1 MEAKIT
7 IREGCPEYLAQVI
20 GASTPLA
27 DPDHWVTRTDA
38 ANRIGVNPRTI
49 DRYVRRRLI
58 STYTGPVLDRTPVQS
73 GHGVRLWLDDVVNFR
88 DNVTVEVET
97 R

>member
-7 IREGCPEYLAQVI
+7 IRAGCPQYLAKVI
-20 GASTPLA
+20 AGSTPLQ
-27 DPDHWVTRTDA
+27 DPDHWMTRAQA
-38 ANRIGVNPRTI
+38 ADELGVNARTI

-58 STYTGPVLDRTPVQS
+58 STYTGPVLDRTPEQS
-73 GHGVRLWLDDVVNFR
+73 GHGVRLWRNDVVDFR

>member
-1 MEAKIT
+1 MDAKIT
-7 IREGCPEYLAQVI
+7 IREGCPDYLVQVI
-20 GASTPLA
+20 RTSTPLA
-27 DPDHWVTRTDA
+27 NPDQWVTRAQA
-38 ANRIGVNPRTI
+38 AEYLNVNPRTI

-58 STYTGPVLDRTPVQS
+58 STYTGPVLDRTPEQS
-73 GHGVRLWLDDVVNFR
+73 GHGVRLWRADVVDFR